1 MDKLKPVLAQK
12 FWIFFGLVLIMPI
25 VGYFMTKGDL
35 AAQITE
41 RWTKLDGTFKG
52 IPEGTDAP
60 NKAWIDGIAGQN
72 SQQELHNGL
81 ANDALW
87 KAQAAKNKWPMEI
100 AAAMQQCEYFKS
112 LAPERGGGQV
122 PFKYRLNYAR
132 QIRRLWE
139 IVDPLDDAK
148 NPRNSD
154 ARRKV
159 LFAISDLQQVNPAKW
174 EQFEPT
180 FDEIWTCQEDI
191 WLQTE
196 LLSAIA
202 RVNANYQSVAD
213 AVIKQLVKITL
224 FGGTK
229 ATGDAGTAA
238 PAGGSPMGGDGG
250 FNPMMSGGRKTE
262 TAASADIPLA
272 EEFNASIDQA
282 AGPAASGIGAGFGG
296 EGAGSSSGMGGG
308 GGAPAK
314 SDVKRYL
321 DDDEKQPFKRRGFY
335 IKLVMDHRK
344 VPELLAELMNSPFP
358 VEIIRV
364 HQTWYSD
371 TGTGGAASGGGA
383 LAGYS
388 GASSPPAG
396 PFGGSESFAS
406 PTTSGETSSATT
418 GTSGARPGISSAN
431 AQSAMSDPNLAS
443 VAILG
448 VWTLYRPPVID
459 PNKPAPAPASA
470 TGAAAGLATTA
481 PAEAASPA
489 EPVAKDPS
497 DPKEAVTA
505 TENADSKE
513 PAEPKTDSTEK
524 ETPDKPSTEP
534 SDKPAAEP
542 KAE

>member
-25 VGYFMTKGDL
+25 AGYFMTKGDL
-35 AAQITE
+35 AAQITD
-41 RWTKLDGTFKG
+41 RWKKLDDTFKG
-52 IPEGTDAP
+52 IPAGTDAP
-60 NKAWIDGIAGQN
+60 NKAWIDGLTGQN

-87 KAQAAKNKWPMEI
+87 KAQAAKMRWPTEI
-100 AAAMQQCEYFKS
+100 AAAMQQCEYFKELS
-112 LAPERGGGQV
+112 PERGGGQV
-122 PFKYRLNYAR
+122 PFKYQLNYAR

-159 LFAISDLQQVNPAKW
+159 VFAMADLQQVNPARW
-174 EQFEPT
+174 EQFEPS
-180 FDEIWTCQEDI
+180 FEEIWTCQEDI

-196 LLSAIA
+196 LLSAVA
-202 RVNANYQSVAD
+202 RVNANYQSVVD
-213 AVIKQLVKITL
+213 AVIKQLGKVTL

-229 ATGDAGTAA
+229 TAGDAGTAA
-238 PAGGSPMGGDGG
+238 PAGGSSMGGDGG
-250 FNPMMSGGRKTE
+250 FNPGMGGARKAE
-262 TAASADIPLA
+262 TAASADISLA

-282 AGPAASGIGAGFGG
+282 AGPAASGFSMSPD
-296 EGAGSSSGMGGG
+296 AGSGGSGGA
-308 GGAPAK
+308 APAK

-344 VPELLAELMNSPFP
+344 VPELLAELMNSSFP

-371 TGTGGAASGGGA
+371 TGTGGAASGGGSM
-383 LAGYS
+383 AG
-388 GASSPPAG
+388 G
-396 PFGGSESFAS
+396 PSVGFGGSEAYAP
-406 PTTSGETSSATT
+406 PTAGGDSSSATT
-418 GTSGARPGISSAN
+418 STSGTRPGISSN
-431 AQSAMSDPNLAS
+431 ASQSAMSDPNLAS

-459 PNKPAPAPASA
+459 PNKLAPASA
-470 TGAAAGLATTA
+470 TGAAAGLATAA
-481 PAEAASPA
+481 PAEAVSPS
-489 EPVAKDPS
+489 EPAAKDPS
-497 DPKEAVTA
+497 DAKEAVTA

-534 SDKPAAEP
+534 SEKPAAEP